1 MDRPPVNEIL
11 VNEKYPE
18 KLVMVHMVLLYHITK
33 AKLVEQAE
41 LE

>member
-1 MDRPPVNEIL
+1 MDRPPVNEIV
-11 VNEKYPE
+11 VNKKHLEE
-18 KLVMVHMVLLYHITK
+18 LVMVHVVPLYHITK